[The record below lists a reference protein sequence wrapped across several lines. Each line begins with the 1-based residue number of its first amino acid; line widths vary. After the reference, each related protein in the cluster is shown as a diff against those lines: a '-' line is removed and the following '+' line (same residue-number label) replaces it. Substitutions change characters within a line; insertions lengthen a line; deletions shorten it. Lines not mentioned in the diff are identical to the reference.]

1 MHTEA
6 GSSRTPGI
14 DVKYLHTM
22 VRVRDLAAS
31 LHFYEL
37 LGLREV
43 RRIDNP
49 PGRYTLVF
57 LAAPGDEDAADAS
70 DPPAASE
77 TPTAS
82 EQRESSDDD

>member
-1 MHTEA
+1 MT
-6 GSSRTPGI
+6 
-14 DVKYLHTM
+14 KYLHTM
-22 VRVRDLAAS
+22 IRVTDLDKTIR
-31 LHFYEL
+31 FFEL
-37 LGLREV
+37 LGLREIK
-43 RRIDNP
+43 RTDNEA
-49 PGRYTLVF
+49 GRFTLCF